1 MKNKA
6 LYIGIGVAALLGYFF
21 LIRKKQGGDMDAAT
35 KSADAPTTNDPTGG
49 RGIVPPT
56 QPTKGSP
63 SQGRPNT
70 PNCGCGTGQIPCPN
84 VRCATKT
91 NVTSTSP
98 SSSQDDLFK
107 RFGITQS
114 DYDKMMG
121 KRLKIRES
129 LQAIESIPE
138 RKKQYRRRLREFA
151 AQNNISYGAF
161 KTAFEAMNTANSS
174 SISPM
179 ADSETE
185 TFAFTLTF

>member
-21 LIRKKQGGDMDAAT
+21 LIRKKTDTAVASSDDMEN
-35 KSADAPTTNDPTGG
+35 KSAETSES
-49 RGIVPPT
+49 T
-56 QPTKGSP
+56 QPTKGMP
-63 SQGRPNT
+63 LPNMRPPVAT
-70 PNCGCGTGQIPCPN
+70 TCGCGTGQIPCPN